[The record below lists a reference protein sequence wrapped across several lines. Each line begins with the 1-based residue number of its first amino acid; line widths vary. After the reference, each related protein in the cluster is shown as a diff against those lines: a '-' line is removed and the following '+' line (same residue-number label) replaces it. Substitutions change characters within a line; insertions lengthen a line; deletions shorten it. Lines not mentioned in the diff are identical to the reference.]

1 MDLRGFTN
9 LRGFTLF
16 EVLLYLGIFSIMS
29 LGLLMF
35 NWNISDLGVK
45 ENVSRQTASDARF
58 VAMRLETLIREA
70 ASVDEG
76 ASVFDDAD
84 GRLVLGQ
91 PGSSDTVTISV
102 AGGRVTLM
110 GTNIDPVA
118 FHSSAAAVS
127 ELRFE
132 HHGAASDGSEY
143 VGFVLTLGSVQS
155 GHTRASYDAAT
166 TVRSG
171 AFLRNQDL

>member
-1 MDLRGFTN
+1 MKLK
-9 LRGFTLF
+9 GFTLF

-29 LGLLMF
+29 FGLLMF

-45 ENVSRQTASDARF
+45 EHVSRQVSSDARF
-58 VAMRLETLIREA
+58 VASRLETLIRES

-76 ASVFDDAD
+76 ASVFDDVD

-102 AGGRVTLM
+102 VGGRVTLM
-110 GTNIDPVA
+110 GTSIDPVA
-118 FHSSAAAVS
+118 FHSSATEVS

-132 HHGAASDGSEY
+132 HRGTASDGSEY
-143 VGFVLTLGSVQS
+143 VGFVLSIRSVQS
-155 GHTRASYDAAT
+155 GHTRAPYNASS

-171 AFLRNQDL
+171 AFLRNQNL

>member
-1 MDLRGFTN
+1 MVRTVS
-9 LRGFTLF
+9 GFTLF

-29 LGLLMF
+29 FGLLLF

-45 ENVSRQTASDARF
+45 EHVSRQAASDARF
-58 VAMRLETLIREA
+58 VASRLETLIRES

-76 ASVFDDAD
+76 SSVFDDAD

-102 AGGRVTLM
+102 VGGRVTLM

-118 FHSSAAAVS
+118 LHSSATEVS

-132 HHGAASDGSEY
+132 HHGSSADGSEY
-143 VGFVLTLGSVQS
+143 VGFVLSIRSIQS
-155 GHTRASYDAAT
+155 GHTRAPYNASS

-171 AFLRNQDL
+171 AFLRNQNL